1 MDYCTGWF
9 EGWWAHCC
17 QAHDAAYAAQVGQ
30 AVADGQLLSCVVQSL
45 PAFAV
50 DNPLLAGA
58 VGVASA
64 AVGGAMWL
72 GVRVFGRRFYKKAGD
87 QKGAA

>member
-1 MDYCTGWF
+1 MDYCTLWL

-17 QAHDAAYAAQVGQ
+17 QAHDTGYVQQIGQ
-30 AVADGQLLSCVVQSL
+30 AAADNQLFLCVIQSL
-45 PAFAV
+45 PAVAV

-58 VGVASA
+58 AGVASA

-72 GVRVFGRRFYKKAGD
+72 GVRLFGRRFYKKA
-87 QKGAA
+87 AA